1 MEEKLLFSQNAKPEY
16 EAPDA
21 TVFDLSIEL
30 AFLGE
35 DDGSAGGF
43 GDDEW

>member
-1 MEEKLLFSQNAKPEY
+1 MKTKEIKQQNETYVAPE
-16 EAPDA
+16 AA
-21 TVFDLSIEL
+21 VVDLAIQL

-43 GDDEW
+43 DDDDW

>member
-1 MEEKLLFSQNAKPEY
+1 MKTKEIKQQNETYVAPE
-16 EAPDA
+16 A
-21 TVFDLSIEL
+21 TVVDLAIQL

-43 GDDEW
+43 DDDDW

>member
-1 MEEKLLFSQNAKPEY
+1 MKTKETKQQNETYIAPE
-16 EAPDA
+16 A
-21 TVFDLSIEL
+21 TVVDLAIQL

-43 GDDEW
+43 DDDDW